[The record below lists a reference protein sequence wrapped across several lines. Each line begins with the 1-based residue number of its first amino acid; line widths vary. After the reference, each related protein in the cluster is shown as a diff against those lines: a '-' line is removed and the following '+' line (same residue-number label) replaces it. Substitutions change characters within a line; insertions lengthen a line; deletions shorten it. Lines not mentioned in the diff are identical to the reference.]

1 MRRIDRNANG
11 RTDDPPNPATNFP
24 GDDAYVQLV
33 DSSMSVVAHV
43 DALTGELRQ
52 RMSYDAF
59 GRMRLILNADIDGN
73 GRVDEDDLSI
83 FATQYTYEVGDEERP
98 KTTDFNGDGVV
109 DDGDLSL
116 FAQWYDDQT
125 GDKPARDAVR
135 VAYHGYIPEHATLM
149 YIGDETRMTRYL
161 GRMRWYDA
169 RLGRWLTRDP
179 AGYVDGLNVYLFV
192 GGNPLMFVDPT
203 GLFLSAV
210 AGWVANTASDAW
222 DGAKEVGSFVV
233 TGGGNLAAEANQ
245 AASEENLYGRNVGA
259 NAKALKER
267 GDAAGSQA
275 AMAAGAQVSNAAVA
289 AVAAIIEERAE
300 ASVDIVMTAA
310 GGGGKLVSAAAD
322 VAQVAVDISNGQ
334 SPVASFASLLPGVS
348 SGSVNA
354 AGGLPTGAAA
364 QAMGGSVPVGA
375 AAVFPKLT
383 HMPDFDQ
390 AREEAFKRAGL
401 TDPSKVQFTKYCER
415 TGTVVE
421 FKSTDGGKVAYDG
434 PHKKRADESEEDWR
448 KAGHDKPHVGW
459 QTPGKRPADAQRGN
473 ITYSG
478 EQHPSRSNRKPNRR

>member
-1 MRRIDRNANG
+1 
-11 RTDDPPNPATNFP
+11 
-24 GDDAYVQLV
+24 
-33 DSSMSVVAHV
+33 MSVVAHV

-52 RMSYDAF
+52 RMSYDTF

-73 GRVDEDDLSI
+73 GRVDGDDLSI
-83 FATQYTYEVGDEERP
+83 FATQYTSEVGDDARP

-109 DDGDLSL
+109 DDADLSL

-125 GDKPARDAVR
+125 GDKPTRDAVR
-135 VAYHGYIPEHATLM
+135 VAYHGYIPEHATLT
-149 YIGDETRMTRYL
+149 YIGDESRMTRYL

-203 GLFLSAV
+203 GLFLGAV

-233 TGGGNLAAEANQ
+233 TGGGNLVAEANR
-245 AASEENLYGRNVGA
+245 AASEENLFGRNVGA
-259 NAKALKER
+259 NAKAVKAR
-267 GDAAGSQA
+267 GDAAGAQA
-275 AMAAGAQVSNAAVA
+275 AMAAGAKISNETTAAVA
-289 AVAAIIEERAE
+289 ANIEERAE
-300 ASVDIVMTAA
+300 TSVDIVMTAA

-322 VAQVAVDISNGQ
+322 VAQVAVDISNGH
-334 SPVASFASLLPGVS
+334 SPVASVASLLPGVS
-348 SGSVNA
+348 PGSVNA
-354 AGGLPTGAAA
+354 VGGVPKGAAA
-364 QAMGGSVPVGA
+364 QAMGAAVPVGA

-401 TDPSKVQFTKYCER
+401 TDPSKVEFTKYCER

-421 FKSTDGGKVAYDG
+421 FEGERGQRVAYDA
-434 PHKKRADESEEDWR
+434 PHNDNDA

-459 QTPGKRPADAQRGN
+459 QRAGKRNRGEGLSGN
-473 ITYSG
+473 ITYDG
-478 EQHPSRSNRKPNRR
+478 EQHPHRSKDTSQTKPGRARRR